1 MRNKRQYPV
10 KSIYVITAI
19 SLLLVMLMI
28 FACARPKK
36 DVIAPPQ
43 VPYPDEKSALWLQSQ
58 IDSSQYTWYLDPK
71 ATVSSF
77 CNDNYIAGKVIS
89 TEDISVIGNGIFHA
103 SAVIQLPDKKIVFT
117 LERPYKQL
125 GERSIWQITK
135 FEEQK

>member
-1 MRNKRQYPV
+1 MRSKRQYST
-10 KSIYVITAI
+10 KSIYAVTAI
-19 SLLLVMLMI
+19 SLLLALLLI
-28 FACARPKK
+28 IACARPKK

-43 VPYPDEKSALWLQSQ
+43 VPYPNEKSALWLQSQ
-58 IDSSQYTWYLDPK
+58 IDSSRYTWYLDAK

-77 CNDNYIAGKVIS
+77 CNDYYIAGKVIS
-89 TEDISVIGNGIFHA
+89 TKEISIMNNGIFRA
-103 SAVIQLPDKKIVFT
+103 TAVIQLPDKKITFT